1 MKIHAKISHLLHWK
15 LMYYFQKNRYI
26 YIEDNNGSKQ
36 VKFIPADQNKEV
48 ITIVWRNIG

>member
-1 MKIHAKISHLLHWK
+1 MQRFLICYTGNWCIIFKRIDI
-15 LMYYFQKNRYI
+15 YI

>member
-1 MKIHAKISHLLHWK
+1 MKNHAKTSHLLHWK

-48 ITIVWRNIG
+48 ITIV